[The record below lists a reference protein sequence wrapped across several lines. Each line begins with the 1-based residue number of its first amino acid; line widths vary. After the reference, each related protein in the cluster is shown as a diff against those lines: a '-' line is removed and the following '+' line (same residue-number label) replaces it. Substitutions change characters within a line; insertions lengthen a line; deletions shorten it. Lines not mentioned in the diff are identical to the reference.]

1 MKWTFMIVTFV
12 ADSAN
17 MTFKNARMN
26 ADATK
31 IIQTATITR
40 KCRFIAQDYLQA
52 KHPKSNIELM
62 Y

>member
-1 MKWTFMIVTFV
+1 MNWKFQIITFV

-31 IIQTATITR
+31 IIQTATINR
-40 KCRFIAQDYLQA
+40 KCRFVAQDYLQA
-52 KHPKSNIELM
+52 KSPKSKIEL